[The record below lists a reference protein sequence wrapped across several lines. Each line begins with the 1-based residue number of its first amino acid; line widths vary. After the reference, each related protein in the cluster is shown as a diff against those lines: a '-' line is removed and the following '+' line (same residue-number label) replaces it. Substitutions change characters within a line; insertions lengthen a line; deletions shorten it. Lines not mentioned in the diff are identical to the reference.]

1 MEQIIAFFT
10 GVLSVLS
17 VIGIISMI
25 KTSTQVKHLRE
36 DIDYLK
42 ELFNDLELETG
53 RSTDMLDRRIDG
65 EIDRVDRIHEDVLG
79 YIETSITDM
88 SEDCTK
94 KYKIKKE
101 IKSLLK

>member
-1 MEQIIAFFT
+1 MEQAIAIFT

-25 KTSTQVKHLRE
+25 KTASQVKYLRD
-36 DIDYLK
+36 DIDELRD
-42 ELFNDLELETG
+42 LFNELELEAG

-65 EIDRVDRIHEDVLG
+65 EIGRVDDIHEDILD

-94 KYKIKKE
+94 KFKK
-101 IKSLLK
+101 KN

>member
-25 KTSTQVKHLRE
+25 KTASQVKYLRD
-36 DIDYLK
+36 DIDELRD
-42 ELFNDLELETG
+42 LFNELELEAG

-65 EIDRVDRIHEDVLG
+65 EIGRVDDIHEDILD

-94 KYKIKKE
+94 KFKK
-101 IKSLLK
+101 KN

>member
-1 MEQIIAFFT
+1 MEQAIAFFT

-25 KTSTQVKHLRE
+25 KTASQVKYLRD
-36 DIDYLK
+36 DIDELRD
-42 ELFNDLELETG
+42 LFNESELEAG

-65 EIDRVDRIHEDVLG
+65 EIGRVDDIHEDILD

-94 KYKIKKE
+94 KFKK
-101 IKSLLK
+101 KN

>member
-1 MEQIIAFFT
+1 MEQAIAFFT

-25 KTSTQVKHLRE
+25 KTASQVKYLRD
-36 DIDYLK
+36 DIDELRD
-42 ELFNDLELETG
+42 LFNELELEAG

-65 EIDRVDRIHEDVLG
+65 EIGRVDDIHEDILD

-94 KYKIKKE
+94 KFKK
-101 IKSLLK
+101 KN

>member
-17 VIGIISMI
+17 IIGIISMI
-25 KTSTQVKHLRE
+25 KTSSQVKHLRD
-36 DIDYLK
+36 DIDELQD
-42 ELFNDLELETG
+42 LFNELELETG
-53 RSTDMLDRRIDG
+53 RSSEMLDRRIDG
-65 EIDRVDRIHEDVLG
+65 EIGRVDDIHEDLLD

-94 KYKIKKE
+94 KYKKKN
-101 IKSLLK
+101 

>member
-1 MEQIIAFFT
+1 MEQVIAFFT

-17 VIGIISMI
+17 IIGIISMI
-25 KTSTQVKHLRE
+25 KTASQVKYLRD
-36 DIDYLK
+36 DIDELRD
-42 ELFNDLELETG
+42 LFNELELESG

-65 EIDRVDRIHEDVLG
+65 EIGRVDDIHEDLLD

-94 KYKIKKE
+94 KYKKKN
-101 IKSLLK
+101 

>member
-17 VIGIISMI
+17 II
-25 KTSTQVKHLRE
+25 KYLRD
-36 DIDYLK
+36 DIDELRD
-42 ELFNDLELETG
+42 LFNELELEAG

-65 EIDRVDRIHEDVLG
+65 EIGRVDDIHEDILD

-94 KYKIKKE
+94 KFKK
-101 IKSLLK
+101 KN